1 MTKAWLIN
9 EQHGTNAF
17 ISLFFIGATFQGIE
31 IGDGLASKSNGLFSA
46 EDWQCGK
53 VGVTVQKGRGNSE

>member
-1 MTKAWLIN
+1 MADQRATRNQRLYF
-9 EQHGTNAF
+9 T
-17 ISLFFIGATFQGIE
+17 FFIGATFQGIE

-53 VGVTVQKGRGNSE
+53 VGVTVQKGRANSE